1 MSDWHL
7 RFEEERCAMWVEL
20 GEAPKMKERTFT
32 ETASQGGH
40 ELGIQSQTHLCLQFW
55 LCHVSA
61 VRLLESQLTS
71 LDITAFI

>member
-7 RFEEERCAMWVEL
+7 QFGEGVVCHVGRA
-20 GEAPKMKERTFT
+20 GEAPKRKERTFT

-40 ELGIQSQTHLCLQFW
+40 ELGLQSQTLLCLQFW